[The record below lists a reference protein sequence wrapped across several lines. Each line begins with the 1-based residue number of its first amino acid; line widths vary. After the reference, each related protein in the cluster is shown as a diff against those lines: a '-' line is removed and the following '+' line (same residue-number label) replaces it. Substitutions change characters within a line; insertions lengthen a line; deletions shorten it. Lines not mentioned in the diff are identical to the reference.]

1 LADRSWG
8 PDIVAVRTLPAVAE
22 VPKEEPMLPKVRR
35 LGSALVLMTA
45 GLLSAGRAP
54 AAGAVAVTS
63 TVAGGYQSLSYPW
76 VGAQTLYNHTDD
88 YDAGYPTAQ
97 CEAVGG
103 KVSAAYPDLVIPC
116 SDPVSLDPEAEQEI
130 ADYAFMDPWG
140 YFLRNCTSFVAWQLY
155 EHGVPKTTLM
165 SLGNG
170 GQWAKSAAA
179 RGLTVSSTQPEAGA
193 VAVSESHDHVAYV
206 LAANASGITFAEYN
220 QDQGHANA
228 GLGNEQ
234 TVTVQTMSVLGFDK
248 YIYFAP
254 LMTKGSPGQLV
265 TASAPTSPPGT
276 LSIVAGVAD
285 EPGPPTP
292 GPVTRSELGEPSAV
306 ALDAKGDLFI
316 ADYTN
321 DVVEEVTPA
330 RMLPVVAGVVGKSGP
345 PTPGP
350 ASRSELY
357 RPYGVTVDAHNDL
370 FIVDQVN
377 QVVEEVAPAG
387 RLSVVAGDGSKG
399 LPIPGPA
406 TSSHLNDPDGVALDA
421 HGDLFI
427 ADWDNGVV
435 EEVTPAG
442 KLSVVAGV
450 IGKPGPPTPGLA
462 TRSKLISPHG
472 VAVDA
477 HGDLFISDSFNQV
490 VEKVTPTG
498 MLSIVAGVAGESGP
512 PTPGPATS
520 SHLDYPY
527 GVAVD
532 AKGDLFIADWGNHV
546 VEEVTPAGTLSVVAG
561 NGGVGRPKPGPA
573 TRSNLDVF
581 GLAVDAHGNLFLAD
595 FGNSLIE
602 KVTF

>member
-1 LADRSWG
+1 MIIPALDGPRAGPQALQRLADRSWG

-22 VPKEEPMLPKVRR
+22 VPKEEPMLPKVGAWIETASRG
-35 LGSALVLMTA
+35 GSR
-45 GLLSAGRAP
+45 LLSAGRAP

-292 GPVTRSELGEPSAV
+292 GP
-306 ALDAKGDLFI
+306 
-316 ADYTN
+316 
-321 DVVEEVTPA
+321 
-330 RMLPVVAGVVGKSGP
+330 
-345 PTPGP
+345 

-427 ADWDNGVV
+427 ADW
-435 EEVTPAG
+435 
-442 KLSVVAGV
+442 
-450 IGKPGPPTPGLA
+450 
-462 TRSKLISPHG
+462 
-472 VAVDA
+472 
-477 HGDLFISDSFNQV
+477 
-490 VEKVTPTG
+490 
-498 MLSIVAGVAGESGP
+498 
-512 PTPGPATS
+512 
-520 SHLDYPY
+520 
-527 GVAVD
+527 
-532 AKGDLFIADWGNHV
+532 GNHV

>member
-1 LADRSWG
+1 
-8 PDIVAVRTLPAVAE
+8 
-22 VPKEEPMLPKVRR
+22 
-35 LGSALVLMTA
+35 
-45 GLLSAGRAP
+45 
-54 AAGAVAVTS
+54 
-63 TVAGGYQSLSYPW
+63 
-76 VGAQTLYNHTDD
+76 
-88 YDAGYPTAQ
+88 
-97 CEAVGG
+97 
-103 KVSAAYPDLVIPC
+103 
-116 SDPVSLDPEAEQEI
+116 
-130 ADYAFMDPWG
+130 
-140 YFLRNCTSFVAWQLY
+140 
-155 EHGVPKTTLM
+155 
-165 SLGNG
+165 
-170 GQWAKSAAA
+170 
-179 RGLTVSSTQPEAGA
+179 
-193 VAVSESHDHVAYV
+193 
-206 LAANASGITFAEYN
+206 
-220 QDQGHANA
+220 
-228 GLGNEQ
+228 
-234 TVTVQTMSVLGFDK
+234 
-248 YIYFAP
+248 
-254 LMTKGSPGQLV
+254 
-265 TASAPTSPPGT
+265 
-276 LSIVAGVAD
+276 
-285 EPGPPTP
+285 
-292 GPVTRSELGEPSAV
+292 
-306 ALDAKGDLFI
+306 
-316 ADYTN
+316 
-321 DVVEEVTPA
+321 
-330 RMLPVVAGVVGKSGP
+330 
-345 PTPGP
+345 
-350 ASRSELY
+350 
-357 RPYGVTVDAHNDL
+357 
-370 FIVDQVN
+370 
-377 QVVEEVAPAG
+377 
-387 RLSVVAGDGSKG
+387 VAGDGSKG